1 MNAKNRAQQETALPA
16 RKQTGESN
24 PGTQHRVREK
34 FSEPQ
39 GWALKWDG
47 FGLHGFSSTPEA
59 GARQNAPESPTTS
72 R

>member
-1 MNAKNRAQQETALPA
+1 MNAKNRAQQEAVPSA
-16 RKQTGESN
+16 GKRTGEIS

-34 FSEPQ
+34 FAEPQ

-47 FGLHGFSSTPEA
+47 FGLYGCSSPP
-59 GARQNAPESPTTS
+59 ARQNAPKSPTTP